1 VCVCGGG
8 VPAWYPRRFP
18 RRAAVLAGIRSHVGI
33 AGLQTAAGSK
43 AGSSVRVRRGGIS
56 RRILSGRHLRVR
68 GRRVV
73 RCSGSGRF
81 IPSLPHSAAGWK
93 LCVRACV
100 PCASVHKIGRE
111 GAAAVASRLVG
122 VVGPVDLLRHHFHQS
137 PSRRPEQSEQLQWP
151 FRVRLCGGG
160 AIKAPDGRRKR
171 RARGERGVGTGA
183 PASLRGRLP
192 RCRALPAL
200 LTSLPLSKGMR
211 RLGRQRETR

>member
-1 VCVCGGG
+1 MCLGAWGG
-8 VPAWYPRRFP
+8 PAWYPRRFP
-18 RRAAVLAGIRSHVGI
+18 TQSRHHRWHSQPCRHRR
-33 AGLQTAAGSK
+33 TADSG
-43 AGSSVRVRRGGIS
+43 RVEGRVERERARGGIS
-56 RRILSGRHLRVR
+56 RRILSGRHLRGR

-81 IPSLPHSAAGWK
+81 IPSLPHSAAGCK

-111 GAAAVASRLVG
+111 GAAAVASRPVG